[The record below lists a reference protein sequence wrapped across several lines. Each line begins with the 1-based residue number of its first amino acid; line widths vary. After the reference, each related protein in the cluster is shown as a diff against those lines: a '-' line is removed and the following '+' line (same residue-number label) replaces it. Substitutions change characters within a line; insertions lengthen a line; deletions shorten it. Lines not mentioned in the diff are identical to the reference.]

1 MCKPVINLKVSK
13 MNSEVILEMADKMD
27 KSLDAFKHE
36 LTKIRTGRASLS
48 ILDGIKVEAYGSSLP
63 LNQVGTLTIPESRQ
77 IVIQPWDPQVMPAV
91 EKAILKSDLGLI
103 PVNDGKVIRINIPQ
117 LTEERRKE
125 LVKVVKRVAEEYRG
139 AVRNHRR
146 EAIDSLKKLKK
157 NKEISEDE
165 QFKLQDEAQKE
176 TDSYIANI
184 DNVAT
189 DKENE
194 VMEV

>member
-1 MCKPVINLKVSK
+1 MS
-13 MNSEVILEMADKMD
+13 SEVIMEMAEKMEN
-27 KSLDAFKHE
+27 SLGAFKSE

-48 ILDGIKVEAYGSSLP
+48 LLDGIKVEAYGSPMP

-77 IVIQPWDPQVMPAV
+77 IVIQPWDPQVMSGV
-91 EKAILKSDLGLI
+91 EKAILKSDLGLT

-125 LVKVVKRVAEEYRG
+125 LVKIVKKVAEEYRV

-146 EAIDSLKKLKK
+146 EAIDTLKKQKK

-165 QFKLQDEAQKE
+165 QFRLQDEAQKE
-176 TDSYIANI
+176 TDASIAKI
-184 DNVAT
+184 DKVAAE
-189 DKENE
+189 KENE

>member
-1 MCKPVINLKVSK
+1 M
-13 MNSEVILEMADKMD
+13 E
-27 KSLDAFKHE
+27 KSLEAFRQE

-48 ILDGIKVEAYGSSLP
+48 LLDGIKVEAYGSPMP

-77 IVIQPWDPQVMPAV
+77 IVIQPWDPQLMGAI
-91 EKAILKSDLGLI
+91 EKAILKSELDLT

-125 LVKVVKRVAEEYRG
+125 FVKVVKKVAEEYRV
-139 AVRNHRR
+139 AIRNHRR
-146 EAIDSLKKLKK
+146 DAIDTLKKQKK
-157 NKEISEDE
+157 NKEISEDD
-165 QFKLQDEAQKE
+165 QFKLQDEVQKE
-176 TDSYIANI
+176 TDIFIKKI
-184 DNVAT
+184 DVVAA

>member
-1 MCKPVINLKVSK
+1 M
-13 MNSEVILEMADKMD
+13 MTSEVIMEMAEKMD
-27 KSLDAFKHE
+27 KSLDAFKQE

-48 ILDGIKVEAYGSSLP
+48 LLDGIKVEAYGSSMP

-77 IVIQPWDPQVMPAV
+77 IVIQPWDPQVMSSI
-91 EKAILKSDLGLI
+91 EKAILKSELGLT

-125 LVKVVKRVAEEYRG
+125 LVKIVRKITEEYRV

-146 EAIDSLKKLKK
+146 DAIDILKKQKK
-157 NKEISEDE
+157 NKEISEDD

-176 TDSYIANI
+176 TDSYIAKI
-184 DNVAT
+184 DEVAAE
-189 DKENE
+189 KENE

>member
-1 MCKPVINLKVSK
+1 

-48 ILDGIKVEAYGSSLP
+48 LLDGIKVEAYGSSLP

-77 IVIQPWDPQVMPAV
+77 IVIQPWDPQVMSAV
-91 EKAILKSDLGLI
+91 EKAILKSDLGLT

-125 LVKVVKRVAEEYRG
+125 LVKVVKRVAEEYRV

-184 DNVAT
+184 DKVAA

>member
-1 MCKPVINLKVSK
+1 

-48 ILDGIKVEAYGSSLP
+48 ILDGIKVEAYGSSMP

-77 IVIQPWDPQVMPAV
+77 IVIQPWDPQVMSAV
-91 EKAILKSDLGLI
+91 EKAILKSDLGLT

-125 LVKVVKRVAEEYRG
+125 LVKVVKRVAEEYRV

>member
-1 MCKPVINLKVSK
+1 MQARGNCKENI
-13 MNSEVILEMADKMD
+13 MTSEVIMAMAEKMETSLE
-27 KSLDAFKHE
+27 AFKQE
-36 LTKIRTGRASLS
+36 LSKIRTGRASLS
-48 ILDGIKVEAYGSSLP
+48 LLDGIKVTAYGSSMP

-77 IVIQPWDPQVMPAV
+77 IVIQPWDPQVMASI
-91 EKAILKSDLGLI
+91 EKAILKSELGLT

-125 LVKVVKRVAEEYRG
+125 LVRIVKKIAEEYRV

-146 EAIDSLKKLKK
+146 DAIDELKKQKK

-176 TDSYIANI
+176 TDTYIAKI
-184 DNVAT
+184 DAVAGE
-189 DKENE
+189 KESE

>member
-1 MCKPVINLKVSK
+1 M
-13 MNSEVILEMADKMD
+13 SEVIFEMAEKMD
-27 KSLDAFKHE
+27 KSLDAFKTE

-48 ILDGIKVEAYGSSLP
+48 LLDGIKVDAYGSLMP

-77 IVIQPWDPQVMPAV
+77 IVIQPWDPQVMSSI
-91 EKAILKSDLGLI
+91 EKAILKSELGLTPI
-103 PVNDGKVIRINIPQ
+103 NDGKVIRINIPQ

-125 LVKVVKRVAEEYRG
+125 LVKLVKKIAEEYRV
-139 AVRNHRR
+139 AIRNHRR
-146 EAIDSLKKLKK
+146 DAIDTLKKQKK

-176 TDSYIANI
+176 TDSYIASI
-184 DNVAT
+184 DKVAA
-189 DKENE
+189 DKESE

>member
-1 MCKPVINLKVSK
+1 MGT
-13 MNSEVILEMADKMD
+13 EVIAATTEKMG
-27 KSLDAFKHE
+27 KSLEAFKQE

-48 ILDGIKVEAYGSSLP
+48 LLDGIKVEAYGSPMP

-77 IVIQPWDPQVMPAV
+77 IVIQPWDPQLMSGI
-91 EKAILKSDLGLI
+91 EKAILKSELGLT

-125 LVKVVKRVAEEYRG
+125 LVKVVKKIAEEYRV

-146 EAIDSLKKLKK
+146 DAIDILKKQKK
-157 NKEISEDE
+157 NKEVSEDE
-165 QFKLQDEAQKE
+165 QFRLQDEAQKE
-176 TDSYIANI
+176 TDSFIKKI
-184 DNVAT
+184 DKVAAE
-189 DKENE
+189 KENE

>member
-1 MCKPVINLKVSK
+1 MS
-13 MNSEVILEMADKMD
+13 SEVILEMADKME
-27 KSLDAFKHE
+27 KSLEAFKTE
-36 LTKIRTGRASLS
+36 LTRIRTGRASLS
-48 ILDGIKVEAYGSSLP
+48 LLDGIKVEAYGSPMP

-77 IVIQPWDPQVMPAV
+77 IVIQPWDPQVMSAI
-91 EKAILKSDLGLI
+91 EKAILKSELGLT

-125 LVKVVKRVAEEYRG
+125 LVKIVKKAAEEYRV
-139 AVRNHRR
+139 AIRNHRR
-146 EAIDSLKKLKK
+146 DAIDSFKKQKK

-176 TDSYIANI
+176 TDSYIAQI
-184 DNVAT
+184 DEVAAG
-189 DKENE
+189 KENE

>member
-1 MCKPVINLKVSK
+1 MS
-13 MNSEVILEMADKMD
+13 SEVILEMADKME
-27 KSLDAFKHE
+27 KSLEAFKTE
-36 LTKIRTGRASLS
+36 LTRIRTGRASLS
-48 ILDGIKVEAYGSSLP
+48 LLDGIKVEAYGSPMP

-77 IVIQPWDPQVMPAV
+77 IVIQPWDPQVMSAI
-91 EKAILKSDLGLI
+91 EKAILKSELGLT

-125 LVKVVKRVAEEYRG
+125 LVKIVKKAAEEYRV
-139 AVRNHRR
+139 AIRNHRR
-146 EAIDSLKKLKK
+146 DAIDSFKKQKK

-176 TDSYIANI
+176 TDIFITKI
-184 DNVAT
+184 DTVAAE
-189 DKENE
+189 KENE

>member
-1 MCKPVINLKVSK
+1 M
-13 MNSEVILEMADKMD
+13 EMAEKMEN
-27 KSLDAFKHE
+27 SLGAFKSE

-48 ILDGIKVEAYGSSLP
+48 LLDGIKVEAYGSSMP

-77 IVIQPWDPQVMPAV
+77 IVIQPWDPQVMSGI
-91 EKAILKSDLGLI
+91 EKAILKSDLSLT

-125 LVKVVKRVAEEYRG
+125 LVKIVKKVAEEYRV

-146 EAIDSLKKLKK
+146 EAIDTLKKQKK

-165 QFKLQDEAQKE
+165 LFKLQDEAQKE
-176 TDSYIANI
+176 TDTSIAKI
-184 DNVAT
+184 DKVAGE
-189 DKENE
+189 KENE

>member
-1 MCKPVINLKVSK
+1 MS
-13 MNSEVILEMADKMD
+13 SEVMMEMAEKMGN
-27 KSLDAFKHE
+27 SQEAFRSE
-36 LTKIRTGRASLS
+36 LTRIRTGRASLS
-48 ILDGIKVEAYGSSLP
+48 LLDGIKVEAYGSSMP

-77 IVIQPWDPQVMPAV
+77 IVIQPWDPQVMSGI
-91 EKAILKSDLGLI
+91 EKAILKSELGLT

-125 LVKVVKRVAEEYRG
+125 LVKIVKKITEEYRV
-139 AVRNHRR
+139 AIRNHRR
-146 EAIDSLKKLKK
+146 DAIDTIKKQKK

-176 TDSYIANI
+176 TDSYIAKI
-184 DNVAT
+184 DEVAAE
-189 DKENE
+189 KENE

>member
-1 MCKPVINLKVSK
+1 MS
-13 MNSEVILEMADKMD
+13 SEVIMEMAEKMEN
-27 KSLDAFKHE
+27 SLGAFKSE

-48 ILDGIKVEAYGSSLP
+48 LLDGIKVEAYGSPMP

-77 IVIQPWDPQVMPAV
+77 IVIQPWDPQVMSGI
-91 EKAILKSDLGLI
+91 EKAILKSDLGLT

-125 LVKVVKRVAEEYRG
+125 LVKIVKKVAEEYRV

-146 EAIDSLKKLKK
+146 DAIDTLKKQKK

-165 QFKLQDEAQKE
+165 QFRLQDEAQKE
-176 TDSYIANI
+176 TDASIAKI
-184 DNVAT
+184 DKVAAE
-189 DKENE
+189 KENE

>member
-1 MCKPVINLKVSK
+1 MS
-13 MNSEVILEMADKMD
+13 SEVMMEMAEKMGN
-27 KSLDAFKHE
+27 SLEAFRSE

-48 ILDGIKVEAYGSSLP
+48 LLDGIKVEAYGSSMP

-77 IVIQPWDPQVMPAV
+77 IVIQPWDPQVMSGI
-91 EKAILKSDLGLI
+91 EKAILKSELGLT

-125 LVKVVKRVAEEYRG
+125 LVKIVKKITEEYRV
-139 AVRNHRR
+139 AIRNHRR
-146 EAIDSLKKLKK
+146 DAIDTIKKQKK

-176 TDSYIANI
+176 TDSYIAKI
-184 DNVAT
+184 DEVAAE
-189 DKENE
+189 KENE

>member
-1 MCKPVINLKVSK
+1 MS
-13 MNSEVILEMADKMD
+13 SEVIMEMAEKMEN
-27 KSLDAFKHE
+27 SLGAFKSE

-48 ILDGIKVEAYGSSLP
+48 LLDGIKVEAYGSSMP

-77 IVIQPWDPQVMPAV
+77 IVIQPWDPQVMSGI
-91 EKAILKSDLGLI
+91 EKAILKSDLGLT

-125 LVKVVKRVAEEYRG
+125 LVKIVKKVAEEYRV

-146 EAIDSLKKLKK
+146 EAIDTLKKQKK

-176 TDSYIANI
+176 TDTSIAKI
-184 DNVAT
+184 DKVAGE
-189 DKENE
+189 KENE

>member
-1 MCKPVINLKVSK
+1 MTT
-13 MNSEVILEMADKMD
+13 EVILEMVEKMD
-27 KSLDAFKHE
+27 KSLDAFKQE

-48 ILDGIKVEAYGSSLP
+48 LLDGIKVEAYGSAMP

-77 IVIQPWDPQVMPAV
+77 IVIQPWDPQVMGSI
-91 EKAILKSDLGLI
+91 EKAILKSELGLT

-125 LVKVVKRVAEEYRG
+125 LVKIVKKITEEYRV

-146 EAIDSLKKLKK
+146 EAIDNLKKLKK

-176 TDSYIANI
+176 TDTYIGKI
-184 DNVAT
+184 DDVAAE
-189 DKENE
+189 KENE

>member
-1 MCKPVINLKVSK
+1 MVVNRKERMMTSEIILDIAEK
-13 MNSEVILEMADKMD
+13 MN
-27 KSLDAFKHE
+27 KSLDAFKQE
-36 LTKIRTGRASLS
+36 LTRIRTGRASLS
-48 ILDGIKVEAYGSSLP
+48 LLDGIKVEAYGSIMP
-63 LNQVGTLTIPESRQ
+63 LNQVGSLTIPESRQ
-77 IVIQPWDPQVMPAV
+77 IVIQPWDPQVMASI
-91 EKAILKSDLGLI
+91 EKAILKSELGLT

-125 LVKVVKRVAEEYRG
+125 LVKIVKKIAEEYRV

-146 EAIDSLKKLKK
+146 DAIDALKKQKK

-176 TDSYIANI
+176 TDSYIAKI
-184 DNVAT
+184 DEVAV

>member
-1 MCKPVINLKVSK
+1 MS
-13 MNSEVILEMADKMD
+13 SEVIMEMAEKMEN
-27 KSLDAFKHE
+27 SLGAFKSE

-48 ILDGIKVEAYGSSLP
+48 LLDGIKVEAYGAPMP

-77 IVIQPWDPQVMPAV
+77 IVIQPWDPQVMSGV
-91 EKAILKSDLGLI
+91 EKAILKSDLGLT

-125 LVKVVKRVAEEYRG
+125 LVKIVKKVAEEYRV

-146 EAIDSLKKLKK
+146 DAIDTLKKQKK

-165 QFKLQDEAQKE
+165 LFRLQDEAQKE
-176 TDSYIANI
+176 TDASIAKI
-184 DNVAT
+184 DKVAAE
-189 DKENE
+189 KENE

>member
-1 MCKPVINLKVSK
+1 MGT
-13 MNSEVILEMADKMD
+13 EVITATTQKME
-27 KSLDAFKHE
+27 KSLEAFKQE

-48 ILDGIKVEAYGSSLP
+48 LLDGIKVEAYGSPMP

-77 IVIQPWDPQVMPAV
+77 IVIQPWDPQLMSGI
-91 EKAILKSDLGLI
+91 EKAILKSDLGLT

-125 LVKVVKRVAEEYRG
+125 LVKVVKKIAEEYRV

-146 EAIDSLKKLKK
+146 DAIDILKKQKK
-157 NKEISEDE
+157 NKEVSEDE
-165 QFKLQDEAQKE
+165 QFRLQDEAQKE
-176 TDSYIANI
+176 TDSFIKKI
-184 DNVAT
+184 DKVAAE
-189 DKENE
+189 KENE